1 MICEKEKYH
10 KYVDALNHN
19 VLSEFNYKYKI
30 CCSFLHLADYCL
42 ADYSNSQGAYDAVSY
57 VYNNDKKIRFCLRID
72 NHRKEI
78 IDYLEANLDLKRIKQ
93 YKNSYRKIFYCME
106 TDDADVLYT
115 VCKMMG

>member
-10 KYVDALNHN
+10 KCVDALNCN
-19 VLSEFNYKYKI
+19 MLSEFNYKYKN
-30 CCSFLHLADYCL
+30 CCSFLPLIDYCL

-57 VYNNDKKIRFCLRID
+57 VYDNNEKIRFCLRID

-78 IDYLEANLDLKRIKQ
+78 INYLEANLDLKRIEQ

-106 TDDADVLYT
+106 TNDADMLYAA
-115 VCKMMG
+115 CKMIG